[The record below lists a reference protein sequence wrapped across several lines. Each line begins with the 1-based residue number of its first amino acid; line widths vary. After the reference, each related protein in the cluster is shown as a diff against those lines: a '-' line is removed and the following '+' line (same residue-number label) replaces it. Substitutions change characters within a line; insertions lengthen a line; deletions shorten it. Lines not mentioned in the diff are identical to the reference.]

1 MFAFILATSLV
12 LSPNPILPAWDD
24 VLVTQPFQGYFPAAV
39 SCESS
44 PGYMLAEDCYPT
56 VDFVP
61 YQVDLWLGFN
71 QPGTVDTYNFGFQLD
86 DSGSPDGT
94 FFWYGTQYDVVFE
107 DIGLTWGGFSFFHL
121 MVTIVDPPLLAAGQP
136 CWFCFQAVNSS
147 SVACL
152 VDNNQPGWNSQCFF
166 SGDDGETWQSSQST
180 WGTSFGVFMIISG
193 TTGLE
198 RSTWGSIKG
207 CFI

>member
-1 MFAFILATSLV
+1 MCTCFLAAFLV
-12 LSPNPILPAWDD
+12 LSPNPMLPAYDD
-24 VLVTQPFQGYFPAAV
+24 VLVTQPYPGWYAAGV

-44 PGYMLAEDCYPT
+44 EGFMLAEDCYPT

-61 YQVDLWLGFN
+61 YQVELWLGFV
-71 QPGTVDTYNFGFQLD
+71 PLGTVDSYNFGFQLD
-86 DSGSPDGT
+86 ESGSPEGN
-94 FFWYGTQYDVVFE
+94 FFWFGTEDDVVNE
-107 DIGLTWGGFSFFHL
+107 DIGYSVWGHDFFHVI
-121 MVTIVDPPLLAAGQP
+121 VTIADPPVLAAGQP
-136 CWFCFQAVNSS
+136 CWFCFQAVSSS

-152 VDNNQPGWNSQCFF
+152 LGDNIPSWNSQCFF
-166 SGDDGETWQSSQST
+166 SPDNGESWQSSQST
-180 WGTSFGVFMIISG
+180 WGTSLGVFMIISG